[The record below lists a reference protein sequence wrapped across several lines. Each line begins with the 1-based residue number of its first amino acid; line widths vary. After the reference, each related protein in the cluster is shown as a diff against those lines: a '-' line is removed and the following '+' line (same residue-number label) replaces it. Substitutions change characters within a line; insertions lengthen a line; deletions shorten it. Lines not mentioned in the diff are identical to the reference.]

1 MAEKEK
7 NCGTMKDHSIRFPD
21 EIWKKIG
28 GMLDAADVK
37 NSNEFVREAVSF
49 YIEYLSRPDSFRFIT
64 PALESVIDGKIKD
77 SEGRINRMLFK
88 LAVDVAF
95 LSEIIGINYEYSYDD
110 LTAWRNECINTV
122 RATNGSLS
130 IIDSMTK
137 EKGDQ

>member
-1 MAEKEK
+1 
-7 NCGTMKDHSIRFPD
+7 
-21 EIWKKIG
+21 
-28 GMLDAADVK
+28 
-37 NSNEFVREAVSF
+37 
-49 YIEYLSRPDSFRFIT
+49 
-64 PALESVIDGKIKD
+64 
-77 SEGRINRMLFK
+77 MLFK